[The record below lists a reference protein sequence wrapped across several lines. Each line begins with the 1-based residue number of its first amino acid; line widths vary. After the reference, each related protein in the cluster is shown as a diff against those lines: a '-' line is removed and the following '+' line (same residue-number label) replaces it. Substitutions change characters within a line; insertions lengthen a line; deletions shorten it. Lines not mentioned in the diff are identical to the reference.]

1 MVDHGDGTKRCWFA
15 NVGVVI
21 DQFDRSVNSHST
33 HFLTFLIES
42 EAGIRTLALL
52 ELIDVGVLEISR
64 SLFESPQSL
73 FEACADQAR
82 LLGSLEH
89 PLI

>member
-42 EAGIRTLALL
+42 ETGIRTLALL
-52 ELIDVGVLEISR
+52 EPNRRR
-64 SLFESPQSL
+64 SLGDKPFFVRVAAIVIRSVCRIKRGYQV
-73 FEACADQAR
+73 
-82 LLGSLEH
+82 LLHSR
-89 PLI
+89 